1 MIRLLKAMGLLG
13 ILILIFTLSSSI
25 PVAKE
30 TTIYIVRHA
39 EKETSDP
46 KNNNPELNK
55 DGKQR
60 ALALKKFLKKEKISA
75 VFSTNYKRTMQT
87 AAPIAQHNG
96 LPVKTYEAKDPKGLV
111 KLVKAEFTDQEILV
125 VGHSNTILELVK
137 AFGLQ
142 TPVDKLNDDDYDLLF
157 IVTLY
162 KNGEP
167 GLQIKRFGKSH
178 HSTEI
183 AVSKKG
189 H

>member
-1 MIRLLKAMGLLG
+1 MTRLLKALG
-13 ILILIFTLSSSI
+13 CISIFLFIFILSSAI
-25 PVAKE
+25 PASRE
-30 TTIYIVRHA
+30 TIIYIVRHA
-39 EKETSDP
+39 EKDTSDP
-46 KNNNPELNK
+46 KNNNPELSGE
-55 DGKQR
+55 GKVR
-60 ALALKKFLKKEKISA
+60 AMALKKFLKKEKISA

-96 LPVKTYEAKDPKGLV
+96 IPVKTYEAKDPDALV
-111 KLVKAEFTDQEILV
+111 KLVKSDFTDKEILV
-125 VGHSNTILELVK
+125 VGHSNTILEMVK

-142 TPVDKLNDDDYDLLF
+142 TPVDKLNDDDYDLVF

-162 KNGEP
+162 KNGDS

>member
-1 MIRLLKAMGLLG
+1 MIRLLKAMGLLSML
-13 ILILIFTLSSSI
+13 ILILTLSSSV

-46 KNNNPELNK
+46 KNNNPELNQE
-55 DGKQR
+55 GKHR
-60 ALALKKFLKKEKISA
+60 ALALKKLLRKKKISA

-96 LPVKTYEAKDPKGLV
+96 IPVQTYEAKDPDVLVSLV
-111 KLVKAEFTDQEILV
+111 KSDFANQEILV

-142 TPVDKLNDDDYDLLF
+142 TPVDKLNDDDYDLVF

-162 KNGEP
+162 KNGKS